1 MALTRKFLSALAI
14 DEEKI
19 DEIITAHT
27 ETVNGLKDK
36 IADAEEKAKTAGEL
50 QTKLDEALKQ
60 LEASEKDDGY
70 KEKYESLE
78 KEFTEYKDKVDATEL
93 ARQKDIAYR
102 ELLKK
107 AGVSEKRHDTIMKVT
122 NLDDIEL
129 DGEAVKDA
137 DKVVETIKTEWSDFV
152 VTEKQKGAKTDNPP
166 ANNGSGATMTREQIR
181 SIKDPAE
188 RQQKMIENA
197 TLFGLE

>member
-1 MALTRKFLSALAI
+1 MALTRKFLSALSI

-36 IADAEEKAKTAGEL
+36 IADAEEKAKTADEL
-50 QTKLDEALKQ
+50 QGKLDEALKK

-78 KEFTEYKDKVDATEL
+78 KEFNEYKDKIDATEL
-93 ARQKDIAYR
+93 ARKKDVAYR
-102 ELLKK
+102 ELLKR
-107 AGVSEKRHDTIMKVT
+107 AGVSDKRYDAIMKVT
-122 NLDDIEL
+122 SLDDIEL
-129 DGEAVKDA
+129 DGDSIKDA
-137 DKVVETIKTEWSDFV
+137 DKVVENIIGEWNDFI

-181 SIKDPAE
+181 NIKDPAE